1 MAIRVSISKSKNA
14 KSYYLIEDVVKN
26 GKRTTQIREKLGTH
40 EELLKELNGQDPYEW
55 AKKYAEELNRKEKEN
70 EQEKN
75 IIVKYSPT
83 KQIMKNKQNTFNGGY
98 LFLQKIYYELGLH
111 KICDEISEKYKFEY
125 DLNSILSRLLYSRII
140 YPSSKLSTYKLS
152 KRFFEQPNFDLHHIY
167 RALSVLAEEND
178 FIQATIYENSKKI
191 CNRNTKILYYDCTNY
206 YFEIDYEEDDKRYG
220 YGKDHKP
227 NPIVQMGLFM
237 DGSGI
242 PLAFSINRGNANEQT
257 TMVPLEEKILS
268 DFNLAKF
275 IVCTDAGLSST
286 ANRKFNDKGDR
297 AFITTQS
304 VKKLKEHLKNWA
316 LKPTGWSLP
325 NDSTEYDISKLD
337 EEEYKDKVF
346 YKDRWIKEDGLE
358 QKLIVTFS
366 FKYRK
371 YQQQKRQ
378 VHIEKALSLLET
390 EPQKSNKKRNSDY
403 KRFIKSVNCTE
414 SGEIADNEVYY
425 IDEEL
430 IANEQKYD
438 GFYAVCTNL
447 DDDASEIAK
456 INHRRWEIEEC
467 FRIMKSEFK
476 ARPVHLKDKDR
487 ILAHFATCF
496 MALIL
501 YRILEKRLEEKYT
514 CCEIIQCLRD
524 MNFTDENGYGYKPLL
539 EYFFRISKYPCS
551 LSRCSR
557 LKDVDTLSSNT
568 ISSGSSSNE
577 QPISVS
583 SSVRKT
589 FLSFRSIFV

>member
-70 EQEKN
+70 KQEKN

-414 SGEIADNEVYY
+414 SGEIAYNEVYY

-430 IANEQKYD
+430 IAKEQKYD

-456 INHRRWEIEEC
+456 I
-467 FRIMKSEFK
+467 
-476 ARPVHLKDKDR
+476 KDAGK
-487 ILAHFATCF
+487 
-496 MALIL
+496 
-501 YRILEKRLEEKYT
+501 
-514 CCEIIQCLRD
+514 
-524 MNFTDENGYGYKPLL
+524 
-539 EYFFRISKYPCS
+539 
-551 LSRCSR
+551 
-557 LKDVDTLSSNT
+557 
-568 ISSGSSSNE
+568 
-577 QPISVS
+577 
-583 SSVRKT
+583 
-589 FLSFRSIFV
+589 